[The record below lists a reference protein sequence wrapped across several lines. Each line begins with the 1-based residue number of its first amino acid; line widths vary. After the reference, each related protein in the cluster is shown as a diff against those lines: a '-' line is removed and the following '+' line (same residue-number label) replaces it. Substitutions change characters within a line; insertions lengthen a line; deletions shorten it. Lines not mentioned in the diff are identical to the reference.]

1 MRATTATTHIDQET
15 ALTPTLFDAFDGNE
29 PMEAWLPHEDSA
41 AAIPLDRG

>member
-15 ALTPTLFDAFDGNE
+15 AFLPTLFDTFDGKE
-29 PMEAWLPHEDSA
+29 PIEAWLHHEDSA